1 MAVGIRI
8 RNRQGSAMQ
17 LTQLRNATLHL
28 ELGPHRLLV
37 DPMLS
42 APGALPPLRMVGGT
56 GRRNPLVP
64 LPEGAEALLED
75 VTAVVLTHE
84 HPDHLDAAGLAWI
97 RERGLPVWTS
107 GMDAPNLRRKG
118 ADVHELADGA
128 LGMRVEV
135 VPSKHGRGL
144 VGWVLGPVNG
154 FYLAHPGE
162 PSLYLTGD
170 SILTDSVLDAIER
183 LKPDVVVAPAGN
195 ATLGFGGDILFSPDE
210 LVTLAHRSPGAVV
223 LNHLEALDHCPVTR
237 AALRARMAAEGLA
250 DRVHVPEDGER
261 LSFEATVGAAVRVQ
275 PTRLTPTF
283 QKWAT
288 KALAGT

>member
-1 MAVGIRI
+1 MRI
-8 RNRQGSAMQ
+8 RNHHGPVME
-17 LTQLRNATLHL
+17 LTQLRNATIHL

-42 APGALPPLRMVGGT
+42 EPGALPPLRMVGGS
-56 GRRNPLVP
+56 GQRNPLVP
-64 LPEGAEALLED
+64 LPPVADALLD
-75 VTAVVLTHE
+75 GVGAVLLTHE
-84 HPDHLDAAGLAWI
+84 HPDHLDVAGIEWI
-97 RERGLPVWTS
+97 RDRGLPVWTS
-107 GMDAPNLRRKG
+107 GMDAPNLAKKG
-118 ADVHELADGA
+118 VDAHELVDGA

-170 SILTDSVLDAIER
+170 SILTDNVLDAIER

-210 LVTLAHRSPGAVV
+210 LVTLAHAAPGRVV

-237 AALRARMAAEGLA
+237 EELRQHMAAEGLA
-250 DRVHVPEDGER
+250 DRVHVPADGER
-261 LSFEATVGAAVRVQ
+261 LSFEATVGSEVVLQ

>member
-1 MAVGIRI
+1 
-8 RNRQGSAMQ
+8 MQ
-17 LTQLRNATLHL
+17 LTQLRNATIHL

-42 APGALPPLRMVGGT
+42 DPGALPPLRMVGGS
-56 GRRNPLVP
+56 GERNPLVP
-64 LPEGAEALLED
+64 LPPVTDALLDE
-75 VTAVVLTHE
+75 VTAVLLTHE
-84 HPDHLDAAGLAWI
+84 HPDHLDVAGIEWI

-107 GMDAPNLRRKG
+107 GMDAPNLARK
-118 ADVHELADGA
+118 DVDAHELVDGS

-144 VGWVLGPVNG
+144 VGWVLGPVAG

-170 SILTDSVLDAIER
+170 SILTANVLDAIER
-183 LKPDVVVAPAGN
+183 LQPDVIVAPAGN

-210 LVTLAHRSPGAVV
+210 LVTLAHAARGQVV

-237 AALRARMAAEGLA
+237 AELRERMAAEGLA

-261 LSFEATVGAAVRVQ
+261 LVFSASEATEVALH